1 MRYYFFL
8 CATLLSFIQLSFA
21 QTAPTPAPTASKSDR
36 PAFGIYTH
44 VETHAPY
51 LAMTFDDGPSAE
63 YTPRLLDMLKAR
75 HIKATFFL
83 IGKNVQAHPE
93 LVRRII
99 AEGHEVG
106 NHTWDHPQ
114 LSKLSDAQA
123 TDEIEK
129 TQNAIRA
136 ACGVTPTLLR
146 PPYGALNKPEH
157 IWIPQ
162 ELKLNV
168 IYWTVDTEDWKRPGA
183 ATITNRV
190 LTGARPGAIIL
201 QHDIHAQTIDAMPAA
216 LDGLIAKGYHLVTVS
231 QLIGLESHD
240 LSSSSVPRGAGEPQ
254 KSTTR

>member
-8 CATLLSFIQLSFA
+8 CVTLLSGIPLSFS
-21 QTAPTPAPTASKSDR
+21 QTAPTPAPSASKSDR
-36 PAFGIYTH
+36 PGFGIYTH
-44 VETHAPY
+44 VQTNAPY

-114 LSKLSDAQA
+114 LSKLTDAQA

-157 IWIPQ
+157 FWIPQ

-183 ATITNRV
+183 ATLKKRIFKRLCSTRRRHPLNTSGRREE
-190 LTGARPGAIIL
+190 ARLRSLRRFGPLPISFRR
-201 QHDIHAQTIDAMPAA
+201 QQTRIQN
-216 LDGLIAKGYHLVTVS
+216 S
-231 QLIGLESHD
+231 QS
-240 LSSSSVPRGAGEPQ
+240 P
-254 KSTTR
+254 